1 MWFVLG
7 KIYFI
12 NFWQSGKDSG
22 SQNDFLIKLPEPQ
35 RAETLAE
42 KQKYFV
48 FGLAKNFKIQ
58 LKIMRALWQIG
69 GFSDVAG
76 ERGTEAYGIS
86 WLAACKMKYKPES
99 SIKKA
104 SKLATATVSPVI
116 LCKIVLKITAKEN
129 LHIIW
134 LKSYT
139 HLLWRQRQRQLCST
153 LWENE

>member
-1 MWFVLG
+1 MRFVLG

-86 WLAACKMKYKPES
+86 
-99 SIKKA
+99 
-104 SKLATATVSPVI
+104 
-116 LCKIVLKITAKEN
+116 
-129 LHIIW
+129 
-134 LKSYT
+134 
-139 HLLWRQRQRQLCST
+139 
-153 LWENE
+153 